1 MTMKTRRY
9 LVAIAMTLAAALA
22 FWLLLPHLPERI
34 PVHFDIHG
42 RPDRWGSPWT
52 LFWVGPGTMAIMTA
66 IFAVLP
72 WLSPR
77 RFGVEGFERTYL
89 ALMLIILAADAYF
102 FAVMAWATLEPG
114 IPVTKLVIGGVA
126 GLAILLG
133 NLMGKVRRNF
143 FIGIRTP
150 WTIASEKVWYATHRF
165 AARSGVLGGVAAVA
179 VLAVNAPAWIAIVA
193 VAAGFLLPVLYSLL
207 HYKRLERR
215 GELDLAA

>member
-9 LVAIAMTLAAALA
+9 LIAIAMTLAAALA

-42 RPDRWGSPWT
+42 RADRWGSPWT
-52 LFWVGPGTMAIMTA
+52 LFWVGPGMMAIMTA
-66 IFAVLP
+66 VFAVLP

-77 RFGVEGFERTYL
+77 RFGVEEFERTYL
-89 ALMLIILAADAYF
+89 ALMLIVLAADAYF
-102 FAVMAWATLEPG
+102 FAVMAWAALVPAV
-114 IPVTKLVIGGVA
+114 PVSKLVIGGVA

-165 AARSGVLGGVAAVA
+165 AARSGVVGGLAAVA
-179 VLAVNAPAWIAIVA
+179 VLALDAPAWIAIVA

>member
-1 MTMKTRRY
+1 MSIKTRRY
-9 LVAIAMTLAAALA
+9 LIAIAMTLGAALA
-22 FWLLLPHLPERI
+22 YWMLLPYLPERV

-42 RPDRWGSPWT
+42 RPDRWGTPWT
-52 LFWVGPGTMAIMTA
+52 LFGAGPALMAVTIG

-77 RFGVEGFERTYL
+77 RFGVEEFERTYL
-89 ALMLIILAADAYF
+89 ALMLIILAANLYF
-102 FAVMAWATLEPG
+102 FAVMAWAAMSPG
-114 IPVTKLVIGGVA
+114 LPVAKLVVGGIA

-133 NLMGKVRRNF
+133 NLMGKIRRNF

-165 AARSGVLGGVAAVA
+165 GARSTVLGGVAAL
-179 VLAVNAPAWIAIVA
+179 VLMLLDAPAWIAIV
-193 VAAGFLLPVLYSLL
+193 VVVVGFLVPVFYSLL